1 MKSTISHYRSLKAFK
16 YLLYLKVKKD
26 AYGILNKNTI
36 VSHRKHNKT
45 KNELM

>member
-16 YLLYLKVKKD
+16 YLLLDVKKD

-45 KNELM
+45 KMN